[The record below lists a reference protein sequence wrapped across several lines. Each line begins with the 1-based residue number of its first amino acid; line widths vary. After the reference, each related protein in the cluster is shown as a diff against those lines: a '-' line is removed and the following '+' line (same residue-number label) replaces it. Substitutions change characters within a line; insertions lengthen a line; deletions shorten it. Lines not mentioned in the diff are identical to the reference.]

1 MHKSIYAA
9 HRNRYAVTTDIS
21 VVMTGLI
28 VVATD
33 ASVLVA
39 NVLSQLQEWLSVHLT
54 LVATT
59 RFSVV
64 TTDEPVITGLSSVV
78 MTDRL

>member
-1 MHKSIYAA
+1 
-9 HRNRYAVTTDIS
+9 
-21 VVMTGLI
+21 MTGLI